1 MEVHPSWAPLAA
13 RRFGDL
19 VGANYFKNMR
29 FYWAKGG
36 LYAKFGLAGLVCV
49 CVCVCVCGNIHT
61 YMHAYI
67 QGRERVSES
76 LRKTPQQRERERET
90 LED

>member
-49 CVCVCVCGNIHT
+49 CVCLEIYIHT
-61 YMHAYI
+61 YIHTYRA
-67 QGRERVSES
+67 
-76 LRKTPQQRERERET
+76 ERE
-90 LED
+90 